1 MGGVFGD
8 GGGWI
13 FELVLVVNTCSV
25 IQIVIPRFG

>member
-1 MGGVFGD
+1 MGEFFLG

-25 IQIVIPRFG
+25 IQIVIRRFG